1 MFGSIGPTELI
12 LVLLVVA
19 IVGVPIAIAVLF
31 NKRFKKSGGNKS
43 ASEQPVAPF
52 SSPETVG
59 KRVKAL
65 LVASLVLA
73 VVAVIS
79 GFLQVELLSR
89 LADGSSY
96 TMEEVAQN
104 DSRQQLIGVFQV
116 LLWIGT
122 AVAFL
127 VWFYRM
133 NKNLP
138 SLGQTGLLFT
148 PGWAVGFFFVPF
160 FNLVRPFQ
168 AMRAAWHGSDPSR
181 LGFDFASHKTDLGS
195 RLGTPALVGWWWA
208 LFLISNVIGNA
219 AARLLISQKTATGL
233 QTGSALLVLSD
244 LLDIPSALV
253 AIRLVGHL
261 TKWQVEKEKLI
272 SQQHGQVAT
281 APLVSPQ

>member
-1 MFGSIGPTELI
+1 MFGSIGPTEMILLLLI
-12 LVLLVVA
+12 AV
-19 IVGVPIAIAVLF
+19 IVGVPVVIAHLF
-31 NKRFKKSGGNKS
+31 NKRYKRSGGNKPTNEQQM
-43 ASEQPVAPF
+43 ASF
-52 SSPETVG
+52 SSPEAVG
-59 KRVKAL
+59 TWAKGL

-79 GFLQVELLSR
+79 GLLQVELLSR
-89 LADGSSY
+89 LAEGSNY

-104 DSRQQLIGVFQV
+104 DSRQGLIGIFQV

-127 VWFYRM
+127 IWFHRV

-138 SLGQTGLLFT
+138 SLGQTGLIFT

-181 LGFDFASHKTDLGS
+181 MGLDFTSHRTDFGS
-195 RLGTPALVGWWWA
+195 RLGTPALVEWWWA
-208 LFLISNVIGNA
+208 LFLISNFIVNA
-219 AARLLISQKTATGL
+219 AGRLLLSQKTATGL
-233 QTGSALLVLSD
+233 QSGSSLMVLSD
-244 LLDIPSALV
+244 LLEIPSALV

-261 TKWQVEKEKLI
+261 TRWQVEKEKLI
-272 SQQHGQVAT
+272 SQQGAQVAT